1 MNIDFDD
8 PQLKE
13 LQELFNTINSED
25 SIFMSHYELSQ
36 TTGRPADQWK
46 KFLTHP
52 AVSIW
57 MTQELQL
64 FKEYQLKQMIRNA
77 TDNNKSVGAAQM
89 INSLTKTLQDGHVK
103 TGPHIIYTYVPMTE
117 DQEQGTTVE
126 TMTLTEDVL
135 ALIPDDWRDQFGN
148 S

>member
-1 MNIDFDD
+1 MDIEFDT
-8 PQLKE
+8 PELLE
-13 LQELFNTINSED
+13 LQTLFNTIDTEEA
-25 SIFMSHYELSQ
+25 IFMSHYELAQ
-36 TTGRPADQWK
+36 ATGKPADTWK

-57 MTQELQL
+57 ITQELQL

-89 INSLTKTLQDGHVK
+89 INSLTKTLQDGQVK

-117 DQEQGTTVE
+117 EQREGTTVE
-126 TMTLTEDVL
+126 TIELEEDVL